1 MRGARGIPLPERE
14 GLGVGPPQAAE
25 TPTPESLAPLAYPP
39 LTPPFQGGEA

>member
-1 MRGARGIPLPERE
+1 MRSAWQPPLPGRE